1 MRVFD
6 IVTEEKQIDEAP
18 AGTLK
23 QMGRRVGAKAAGAV
37 GMKGTAAGLTG
48 AADTGKEAND
58 LKVALKGYLGKTGK
72 NIKQLDAAD
81 LAAFLKSKSY
91 PTTAIKATG
100 VLPPKQID
108 DLILK
113 TVQAK
118 HTAAGGASSASGG
131 GSAKAT
137 GGTDGG
143 GGEPNAAQ
151 RFLNKAGEKVGAK
164 PTDANNDGKDDATGE
179 PMPEPGADAA
189 ASPSGGKV
197 EFTPNQP
204 VMFVDKT
211 GQEKQATVV
220 GKSQDGDE
228 NKVSVKGAKGQTFNI
243 PRTSLKDPKTKKPF
257 APGAAT
263 KAEPAAGGL
272 EIPAEM
278 QKKIDSLNPEQKKE
292 LASLL

>member
-1 MRVFD
+1 
-6 IVTEEKQIDEAP
+6 
-18 AGTLK
+18 
-23 QMGRRVGAKAAGAV
+23 
-37 GMKGTAAGLTG
+37 
-48 AADTGKEAND
+48 
-58 LKVALKGYLGKTGK
+58 
-72 NIKQLDAAD
+72 
-81 LAAFLKSKSY
+81 
-91 PTTAIKATG
+91 
-100 VLPPKQID
+100 
-108 DLILK
+108 
-113 TVQAK
+113 
-118 HTAAGGASSASGG
+118 
-131 GSAKAT
+131 
-137 GGTDGG
+137 
-143 GGEPNAAQ
+143 
-151 RFLNKAGEKVGAK
+151 
-164 PTDANNDGKDDATGE
+164 
-179 PMPEPGADAA
+179 MPEPGADAA
-189 ASPSGGKV
+189 ASPSGEKV